1 MRNKVLIIIPAY
13 NEAESIEGVISAVK
27 KELPDAGIVVIN
39 DGSMDSTGSIAK
51 GLGVRV
57 VDMPYNM
64 GIGAAMQTGYRYAA
78 LNDYD
83 IAVQVD
89 GDGQHPPDQITYL
102 ISPISEGKADMV
114 IGSRFLEKGNYHPSL
129 ARNIGIKIFSTV
141 ISIIT
146 GQRITDTTSGF
157 RAVNKGAIGFF
168 ARNYPDDYP
177 EVEAIALLYKAG
189 FSITETS
196 VMMKERTGGK
206 SSITALQ
213 AVYYM
218 VKVFL
223 SVFIDM
229 LKRVE
234 R

>member
-39 DGSMDSTGSIAK
+39 DGSVDATGSIAR
-51 GLGVRV
+51 GLGVSV

-102 ISPISEGKADMV
+102 ISPIGDGKADMV
-114 IGSRFLEKGNYHPSL
+114 IGSRFLEKGGYQPSL

-141 ISIIT
+141 ISFIT
-146 GQRITDTTSGF
+146 GRRITDTTSGF
-157 RAVNKGAIGFF
+157 RAVNKGAIAFF
-168 ARNYPDDYP
+168 TRNYPDDYP

-196 VMMKERTGGK
+196 VRMKERTGGK

-218 VKVFL
+218 EKGFL
-223 SVFIDM
+223 SVLIDM